1 MKVDDDVLI
10 RILATRPGEDLEQAN
25 ARKEREL
32 GTMFARMSVVEC
44 RGMSLRMS
52 RLREGD
58 SVSEG
63 FDRLPSALREKL
75 LQFLTDERRLKAV
88 ATRHAS

>member
-1 MKVDDDVLI
+1 MNTNVTDDVLI
-10 RILATRPGEDLEQAN
+10 AVLATRPGENPDQAH

-32 GTMFARMSVVEC
+32 GSLFARLSVVEC
-44 RGMSLRMS
+44 RGMAMRMS

-63 FDRLPSALREKL
+63 FDRLPSALRERL
-75 LQFLTDERRLKAV
+75 LAFLTDERRLKAV
-88 ATRHAS
+88 SVR

>member
-1 MKVDDDVLI
+1 LDDAALI
-10 RILATRPGEDLEQAN
+10 RILTTRPGENHEQAN

-32 GTMFARMSVVEC
+32 GTMFARMSVVES

-58 SVSEG
+58 SLSEA
-63 FDRLPSALREKL
+63 FDRLPMSTRERL
-75 LQFLTDERRLKAV
+75 LAFLTDERRLRAI
-88 ATRHAS
+88 AARAS